1 MFNWKK
7 SLALFTALAL
17 LAGCSGSPASSGA
30 PSSSQEAG
38 GVAAEPYVPVYTYE
52 NPDPDMVLVSA
63 PSGDV
68 TYRDYRLYLDVTEE
82 LARYSARQQ
91 LALSA
96 AVRQDLSETFGIEV
110 DEEAFRQAAA
120 QEIAMAYFYS
130 PSVFENLGMIGE
142 VTGLTDDEM
151 NDAIIESYRAQYLI
165 NQLGTHF
172 QQEAEKE
179 FPAAELPDT
188 IDSGAE
194 DGKAET
200 EAEQER
206 QQKIYEAAAQQMQEY
221 SLEYEERLEFDPAGG
236 ETLGTFDGEPIALTE
251 EGSRFVDYM
260 AAASRIEAA
269 CFIQEGELL
278 LRALEARDSGIDSAP
293 FSESLELYRQQILG
307 DELLYDE
314 LSRIC
319 GLFGATVD
327 DYLLALERPLWL
339 QYTGDLYY
347 QALYEEYTAL
357 TEGEEEPEQSFEE
370 YVSAAFDKAFEG
382 SELVNLAG

>member
-1 MFNWKK
+1 MDMFDWKK
-7 SLALFTALAL
+7 GLALVTALGV
-17 LAGCSGSPASSGA
+17 LAGCTGTTDSGSQA
-30 PSSSQEAG
+30 SSQEAG
-38 GVAAEPYVPVYTYE
+38 GIAAEPHVPVYTYE
-52 NPDPDMVLVSA
+52 NPDPDMVLVTA
-63 PSGDV
+63 PGGDI

-96 AVRQDLSETFGIEV
+96 AVTRDLAETFGIEA

-130 PSVFENLGMIGE
+130 PSVFENLPLIGE
-142 VTGLTDDEM
+142 VTGLTDEEM
-151 NDAIIESYRAQYLI
+151 NEAIIESYRAQYLI

-172 QQEAEKE
+172 QQEAEKD
-179 FPAAELPDT
+179 FPPAAV
-188 IDSGAE
+188 DSGAE

-206 QQKIYEAAAQQMQEY
+206 QQKIYEAAAQRMQEY
-221 SLEYEERLEFDPAGG
+221 SLEYEERLDFDPAGG
-236 ETLGTFDGEPIALTE
+236 ETLGSFDGEAIPLTA
-251 EGSRFVDYM
+251 EGGRFVDYM
-260 AAASRIEAA
+260 AASSRVEAA
-269 CFIQEGELL
+269 SFIQQGELL
-278 LRALEARDSGIDSAP
+278 LRALEARDSGVDSTE
-293 FSESLELYRQQILG
+293 FEQTLEMYRQQILG
-307 DELLYDE
+307 DELLCTE

-339 QYTGDLYY
+339 QYAGDLYY
-347 QALYEEYTAL
+347 QALYDEYAAL
-357 TEGEEEPEQSFEE
+357 TDGEEEPEQSFEE